1 MSETQSRNF
10 IEEII
15 DNDLESGRE
24 THVHTRFPPE
34 PNGYLHIGHSK
45 AIWINYGM
53 AKKYKGEFNLR
64 FDDTNPMK
72 EDDEYII
79 SIQKDMEWMGCK
91 PDRVL
96 YASDYFDY
104 MFECALLLID
114 KGLAYVCELNAEQMR
129 EYRGTLTQPG
139 KESPYR
145 NRSVEENKK
154 LFVEMKEGKYAD
166 GEMTLRAKIDMASPN
181 LNMRDP
187 IIYRIMHETHYR
199 AADKWCV
206 YPMYDYAHPL
216 EDAVEKITHS
226 LCSLEFEDH
235 RPLYDWVIDN
245 CECDPK
251 PHQYE
256 FARMNLT
263 RTIMS
268 KRYLKR
274 LVDEG
279 VVSGWDDP
287 RMPTLSG
294 LRRRGYTPESIKD
307 FCDRI
312 GVAKSNSEIDVR
324 LLEHCVREHLNAE
337 AERRMAVLDP
347 LKVTINNYEGSE
359 ILQSE
364 NMPFGDNI
372 TKRDVPFSNEIYIE
386 KSDFMEDPP
395 GKFFRLSP
403 KREVRLKNAYIIK
416 YEDCVKDEN
425 GEVIE
430 VICSLDPDSKTGG
443 PTAGRKV
450 KGTLHWVDA
459 KTALPCVV
467 REYDYLLNDGEGD
480 FMDRMNED
488 SMSVTN
494 SYIEQHAKDAQPGEK
509 FQFMRNGYFVVDED
523 SENGELVFNKIVSL
537 KDSFSKTLEA

>member
-1 MSETQSRNF
+1 MSEIQSRNF

-15 DNDLESGRE
+15 ENDLESGRE
-24 THVHTRFPPE
+24 DHVHTRFPPE

-72 EDDEYII
+72 EDDEYIR
-79 SIQKDMEWMGCK
+79 SIQKDIEWMGCS

-96 YASDYFDY
+96 FASDYFDY

-114 KGLAYVCELNAEQMR
+114 KGLAYVCELDAEQMR

-145 NRSVEENKK
+145 NRSLEENKK
-154 LFVEMKEGKYAD
+154 LFLEMRDGKYAD
-166 GEMTLRAKIDMASPN
+166 GEKTLRAKIDMASPN

-199 AADKWCV
+199 AGDKWCV
-206 YPMYDYAHPL
+206 YPMYDFAHPL
-216 EDAVEKITHS
+216 GDATEKITHS

-235 RPLYDWVIDN
+235 RPLYDWVVDN

-256 FARMNLT
+256 FARLNLT

-307 FCDRI
+307 FCERI
-312 GVAKSNSEIDVR
+312 GVAKANSEVDVR

-347 LKVTINNYEGSE
+347 LKVTISNYEGSE
-359 ILQSE
+359 MLQSE
-364 NMPFGDNI
+364 NMPFGDNV
-372 TKRDVPFSNEIYIE
+372 TKRQVSFSNEIYIE
-386 KSDFMEDPP
+386 KSDFMEEPP

-416 YEDCVKDEN
+416 YEDCVKNEK

-430 VICSLDPDSKTGG
+430 VICSLDPDSKSGG

-459 KTALPCVV
+459 KTALPCEV

-480 FMDRMNED
+480 FMDRMNEN
-488 SMSVTN
+488 SMSVMN
-494 SYIEQHAKDAQPGEK
+494 SFIERSAKKAQPGEK

-523 SENGELVFNKIVSL
+523 SDGEKLVFNKIVSL
-537 KDSFSKTLEA
+537 KDSFSRTL

>member
-1 MSETQSRNF
+1 MSEIQSRNF

-15 DNDLESGRE
+15 ENDLESGRE
-24 THVHTRFPPE
+24 NHVHTRFPPE

-72 EDDEYII
+72 EDDEYIR
-79 SIQKDMEWMGCK
+79 SIQKDIAWMGCS

-96 YASDYFDY
+96 FASDYFNY

-114 KGLAYVCELNAEQMR
+114 KGLAYVCELDAEQMR

-154 LFVEMKEGKYAD
+154 LFLEMRDGKYAD
-166 GEMTLRAKIDMASPN
+166 GEKTLRAKIDMASPN

-199 AADKWCV
+199 AGDKWCV
-206 YPMYDYAHPL
+206 YPMYDFAHPL
-216 EDAVEKITHS
+216 GDATEKITHS

-235 RPLYDWVIDN
+235 RPLYDWVVDN

-256 FARMNLT
+256 FARLNLT

-307 FCDRI
+307 FCERI
-312 GVAKSNSEIDVR
+312 GVAKANSEVDVR

-347 LKVTINNYEGSE
+347 LKVTISNYEGSE
-359 ILQSE
+359 MLQSE
-364 NMPFGDNI
+364 NMPFGDNV
-372 TKRDVPFSNEIYIE
+372 TKRQVSFSNEIYIE
-386 KSDFMEDPP
+386 KSDFMEEPP
-395 GKFFRLSP
+395 GKFFRMSP

-416 YEDCVKDEN
+416 YEDCVKNEK

-430 VICSLDPDSKTGG
+430 VICSLDPDSKSGG

-459 KTALPCVV
+459 KTALPCEV

-480 FMDRMNED
+480 FMDRMNEN
-488 SMSVTN
+488 SMSVMN
-494 SYIEQHAKDAQPGEK
+494 SFIERSAKNAQPGEK

-523 SENGELVFNKIVSL
+523 SDGEKLVFNKIVSL
-537 KDSFSKTLEA
+537 KDSFSRTL